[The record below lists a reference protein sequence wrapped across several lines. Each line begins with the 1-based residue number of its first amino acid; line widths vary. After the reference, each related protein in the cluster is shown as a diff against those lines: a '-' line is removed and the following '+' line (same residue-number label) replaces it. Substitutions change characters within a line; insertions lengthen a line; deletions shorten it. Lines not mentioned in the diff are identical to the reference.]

1 MRWVIWWFAL
11 VACYLAA
18 AQAQV
23 GTEAAAGAV
32 IALIAAGIAAR
43 AFSEPGC
50 DVRVPPAV
58 LRRYSALPARM
69 AGDAFR
75 VCGAILRALA
85 RGDDLSGFFTH
96 VPFRPAAQGD
106 PLDQGREAAV
116 VYGVCAAPNSI
127 VTEVDARGSLL
138 VHELQ
143 ARPLQTRTE
152 EWPL

>member
-1 MRWVIWWFAL
+1 MRWGIWWFAL

-32 IALIAAGIAAR
+32 IAFIAAGIAASAFR
-43 AFSEPGC
+43 APDA
-50 DVRVPPAV
+50 DVRVRPSA

-69 AGDAFR
+69 AGDAVR
-75 VCGAILRALA
+75 ICGVIIRALL
-85 RGDDLSGFFTH
+85 RGEGLTGFFTRIPCRPGQSD
-96 VPFRPAAQGD
+96 PF
-106 PLDQGREAAV
+106 DQGREAVV
-116 VYGVCAAPNSI
+116 VYGVSAAPNSI
-127 VTEVDARGSLL
+127 VTEVDVRGSLL

-143 ARPLQTRTE
+143 ARPLQTQSE